1 MDDEQLETGPKNRSV
16 TDNASPDKEQ
26 LRSSWNEWHK
36 LAHMVQKIA
45 TNLEEVSLLQ
55 TVMEYSIQITNAQRG
70 FLVLINEYGV
80 SDFRVA
86 QGMEG
91 RDITQLKTILS
102 KSVIEEV
109 TKKKFPVLLSKI
121 TKGTNQIARHPLSKF
136 GITSAI
142 CVPIM
147 TKNRLIGV
155 VYVDNCS
162 DTNAFANQDL
172 VNLDAFINLASIAVE
187 NAQLFRTLSQTTQN
201 YVTLKEYHER
211 ILKGLPLGEVV
222 ISEEGL
228 IEYMNEFAKKLW
240 NVKGDQGVGKDFLS
254 FFPEEGGAKEY
265 MRQLWKEY
273 QGGKKDVSCDLGI
286 GSKTYQV
293 HFSDVLWWG
302 RNKVRTGLVIVD
314 ITLHQLTD
322 AELVDQDKQA
332 TVIQLAGGIA
342 HEVNNLL
349 ATIMGRTELLQLRI
363 GQLAKELSKNVGGDF
378 KVIFNQA
385 KKLQK
390 IVEDLRRLSKPSTP
404 EMVPVDVG
412 ECMSTAA
419 DVLSS
424 SAGRIKHFKT
434 DDPQATY
441 HLKMEIEPNLPKI
454 LGDSQSLEQ
463 MFINLL
469 LNAADAVKAKKGG
482 QITLRTYARD
492 GCVIASVEDTG
503 IGIPD
508 DIKDRVFEPYFTTK
522 GPKHGTGLGMAII
535 QRIADIHKGSLTLE
549 SQEGVGT
556 TMTISF
562 PVGKSVHQ
570 IFDLLAETEHAEC
583 VA

>member
-1 MDDEQLETGPKNRSV
+1 MDDDLLGVGPKNRSV
-16 TDNASPDKEQ
+16 TDKIPSEKDHP
-26 LRSSWNEWHK
+26 RSSWNEWHK

-45 TNLEEVSLLQ
+45 TNLEEVSLLE
-55 TVMEYSIQITNAQRG
+55 TVMEYSIQITNAERG
-70 FLVLINEYGV
+70 FLILINEYGV

-86 QGMEG
+86 HGMEG
-91 RDITQLKTILS
+91 RDLAQLKAAIS
-102 KSVIEEV
+102 KNVVEEV
-109 TKKKFPVLLSKI
+109 AKKKFPVLV
-121 TKGTNQIARHPLSKF
+121 TNIPKDTNKAARHPLGKL
-136 GITSAI
+136 GITSAV
-142 CVPIM
+142 CVPIR

-162 DTNAFANQDL
+162 DSNVFTNQDL

-211 ILKGLPLGEVV
+211 ILKGLPVGEVV
-222 ISEEGL
+222 INEEGV

-240 NVKGDQGVGKDFLS
+240 RVEGDQGIGKDFLS

-273 QGGKKDVSCDLGI
+273 CGGKKEVSCDLSI
-286 GSKTYQV
+286 GNKTYQV

-302 RNKVRTGLVIVD
+302 RNKVRTGLLIMD

-390 IVEDLRRLSKPSTP
+390 IVEDLRRLSKPSAP

-412 ECMSTAA
+412 ECMATAV

-424 SAGRIKHFKT
+424 SAGRIKHFRT
-434 DDPQATY
+434 DDPKATY
-441 HLKMEIEPNLPKI
+441 FLKMEIEPNLPKI
-454 LGDSQSLEQ
+454 MGDSQSLEQ

-482 QITLRTYARD
+482 QIILRTYARD
-492 GCVIASVEDTG
+492 GCVVASVEDTG

-508 DIKDRVFEPYFTTK
+508 SIKDRVFEPYFTTK
-522 GPKHGTGLGMAII
+522 GPKHGTGLGMSII
-535 QRIADIHKGSLTLE
+535 QRIADIHKGSLALL

-562 PVGKSVHQ
+562 PVENRLSQ
-570 IFDLLAETEHAEC
+570 IFNILAESERTER